1 MIDLHIH
8 TTASDGQYS
17 PTELIQK
24 AASKKITTLAITDH
38 DTVAGLEEGK
48 LAAKQEGINFVPG
61 VELNIQH
68 FGGEFHLLGLG
79 FTSIS
84 DSLKEVLTDL
94 QKKGVVKTRQ
104 QAFDRFL
111 AKGRPCYV
119 ERVGANLDQAI
130 IAIQESGGA
139 PVIAHPMSLFM
150 SWGKLP
156 DFLQNIYERGVVGLE
171 AFHPGAR
178 VTECLRLD
186 ELAKKIGFF
195 ITAGSD
201 FHGEKIRAD
210 RKIGYTCGKKKI
222 EDSIYENGL
231 LKWQQ
236 AQV

>member
-94 QKKGVVKTRQ
+94 QKNR
-104 QAFDRFL
+104 
-111 AKGRPCYV
+111 
-119 ERVGANLDQAI
+119 NI
-130 IAIQESGGA
+130 WIQ
-139 PVIAHPMSLFM
+139 P
-150 SWGKLP
+150 
-156 DFLQNIYERGVVGLE
+156 
-171 AFHPGAR
+171 
-178 VTECLRLD
+178 
-186 ELAKKIGFF
+186 
-195 ITAGSD
+195 
-201 FHGEKIRAD
+201 
-210 RKIGYTCGKKKI
+210 
-222 EDSIYENGL
+222 
-231 LKWQQ
+231 
-236 AQV
+236 